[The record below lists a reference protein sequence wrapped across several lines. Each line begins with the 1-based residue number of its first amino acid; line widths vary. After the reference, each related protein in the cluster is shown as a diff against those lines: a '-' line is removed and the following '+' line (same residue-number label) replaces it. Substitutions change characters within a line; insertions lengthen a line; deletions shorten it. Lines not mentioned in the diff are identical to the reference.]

1 MSENKPE
8 VNRENQNGSEV
19 KKKIQIKP
27 EVKAEKQK
35 SFADVLKYLLKRA
48 VLHNGGFKLIAV
60 LISIVLWAGLISQD
74 PNVTRDKVFQNVSVN
89 VINSDT
95 MKRNS
100 YIVVNDLNEALSGVS
115 AVAAVPQPQYEAA
128 EVSAYNIRL
137 DLSRVTGSGE
147 QEVRLL
153 STNSSTYGKITSINP
168 ATVKL
173 EVEDYVVRYRIPV
186 SVSIVGETPPGWY
199 MSTPSVDPPLV
210 VVSGPKSLVNSISRA
225 RAFLD
230 SREIDW
236 EEGTTVMTAELKLYN
251 RSGEEVNSDLLEI
264 SYNSLSLDS
273 VVLESTILPTKSF
286 EVSDMIGTLNSV
298 AEGYEVEAIHVSPEN
313 ITVAARQDV
322 LGQMTD
328 LPLQERFV
336 DLNGLTETTTFQI
349 KVNKPN
355 EDAVLSNDTINVTV
369 EVVPEGD

>member
-1 MSENKPE
+1 MSE
-8 VNRENQNGSEV
+8 QNNEI
-19 KKKIQIKP
+19 KK
-27 EVKAEKQK
+27 EETK
-35 SFADVLKYLLKRA
+35 SFGELMIHLLKRMF
-48 VLHNGGFKLIAV
+48 LHNGGFKLIAL
-60 LISIVLWAGLISQD
+60 LISIILWAGLISQD
-74 PNVTRDKVFQNVSVN
+74 PNVTRDKTFQNVSVN

-95 MKRNS
+95 MKRNG
-100 YIVVNDLNEALSGVS
+100 YIVVSDLDEALSEVS
-115 AVAAVPQPQYEAA
+115 AVAAVPQTQYEAA
-128 EVSAYNIRL
+128 DVSAYNIRL
-137 DLSRVTGSGE
+137 DLSRVSGAGE
-147 QEVRLL
+147 QEIRLTSSN
-153 STNSSTYGKITSINP
+153 STTYGKINSINP
-168 ATVKL
+168 ASVKL

-186 SVSIVGETPPGWY
+186 SVSVVGETPAGWY

-210 VVSGPKSLVNSISRA
+210 VVSGPGSLVNSISRA

-230 SREIDW
+230 SSEVDW
-236 EEGTTVMTAELKLYN
+236 EEGSMVMTAELKLYN
-251 RSGEEVNSDLLEI
+251 RSGEEVNSNLLDI

-273 VVLESTILPTKSF
+273 VVLEATILPTKSF

-298 AEGYEVEAIHVSPEN
+298 EDGYEVEAIHVSPEN

-336 DLNGLTETTTFQI
+336 DLKGLTETTTFQI

-369 EVVPEGD
+369 EVVPEGE